1 MKEDESEIKNENT
14 KKIKTKVQV
23 VTTSNNAVEV
33 ASTTT
38 GETKEQG
45 NVVLKNEKIEKKS
58 GENKNCC

>member
-1 MKEDESEIKNENT
+1 MKDEESEIKNVKT
-14 KKIKTKVQV
+14 KKAQPPAATP
-23 VTTSNNAVEV
+23 SNGGEA

-38 GETKEQG
+38 EVTNEKG